1 MSAQKASTDYDGS
14 FTLPGEVRAGREA
27 ALAAG
32 PSRSG
37 VLSEPGM
44 NPDPGRFIEVNGVS
58 MYVEEHGAGV
68 PVLLMHGWPDSA
80 RLWRNQVPFLVSNGF
95 RVITPD
101 LRGFGRSG
109 RPQEVAAYR
118 LPNVVADVTGLLD
131 ALGLQTAHVVGHDW
145 GAAVAWL
152 TAAVAPDRV
161 SSLVVI
167 SVPHPLAPV
176 TLRQHEMAWY
186 QLFFQFAGVAEA
198 TIKADDWAWLRM
210 FSRGDGDTGQWIED
224 LSRAGAL
231 TAGLNWARAN
241 LAPRMPGPQPG
252 LPPVQ
257 APVLGIWSDGDHYL
271 DGERM
276 RQSAAWGAGPGRYAE
291 IADASHWGPRA

>member
-1 MSAQKASTDYDGS
+1 
-14 FTLPGEVRAGREA
+14 
-27 ALAAG
+27 
-32 PSRSG
+32 
-37 VLSEPGM
+37 M
-44 NPDPGRFIEVNGVS
+44 NPDPGRFIEVNGIS
-58 MYVEEHGAGV
+58 LYVEEHGAGV

-80 RLWRNQVPFLVSNGF
+80 RLWRNQVPCLVSNGF

-101 LRGFGRSG
+101 MRGFGRSG

-118 LPNVVADVTGLLD
+118 LPNVVADMTRLLD
-131 ALGLQTAHVVGHDW
+131 DLGIEAAHVVGHDW

-152 TAAVAPDRV
+152 TAALAPDRV
-161 SSLVVI
+161 RRLVAI

-186 QLFFQFAGVAEA
+186 QLFFQFTGIAEA
-198 TIKADDWAWLRM
+198 TIEADDWAWLQM

-224 LSRAGAL
+224 LSRPGAL
-231 TAGLNWARAN
+231 TAALNWYRAN
-241 LAPRMPGPQPG
+241 LAPRMPGPQPS

-257 APVLGIWSDGDHYL
+257 EPVLGIWSDGDHYL

-276 RQSAAWGAGPGRYAE
+276 RQSAAWVTGPWRYAQ
-291 IADASHWGPRA
+291 IAGASHWIPCDAPAQLNDLLLDWLR